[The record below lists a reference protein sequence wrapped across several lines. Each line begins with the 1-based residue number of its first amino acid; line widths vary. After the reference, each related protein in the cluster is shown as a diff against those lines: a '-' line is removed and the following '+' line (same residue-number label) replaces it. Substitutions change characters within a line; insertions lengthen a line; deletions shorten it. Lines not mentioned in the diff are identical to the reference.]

1 MSTIL
6 QAKYDYRS
14 GNVILLPKT
23 GFAPG
28 LFLEFLAINNKQLH
42 SAFRIFYSAD
52 DKESDYFIIKMPFE
66 LRETF
71 LDAVEYINNNLPK
84 D

>member
-1 MSTIL
+1 MATIL

-14 GNVILLPKT
+14 GNVLLLPKT

-28 LFLEFLAINNKQLH
+28 LFLEFIQNLGRAHINILSN
-42 SAFRIFYSAD
+42 SND
-52 DKESDYFIIKMPFE
+52 NESDYFIIKMPFE
-66 LRETF
+66 LTETF
-71 LDAVEYINNNLPK
+71 KDAVEYINNNLPK